1 MQSKVLT
8 LLPSSHPSPA
18 GTRLRGP
25 RATKQHAPTVAGAI
39 EEWLL
44 DRQSFKNLSQNSID
58 WYRRETKPM
67 VDVVGAHTPV
77 TNINMEVVRQL
88 IGEARNRP
96 TRQGGRLK
104 DSSVHA
110 EFRAIRAFVRWCAR
124 QGWEMDS
131 RLLLMEN
138 PEVTGDEVD
147 IFTPAEVRQIQ
158 EYFASSLRN
167 RLIVGL
173 LLGTGIR
180 LAELAGVKLADKH
193 DDRLEV
199 LGKGRKKRWV
209 PLSLQLQKD
218 WTRYVERERPKV
230 DSGALLVGEHGRPFK
245 GRGIQMMLY
254 RAGKALGIHVHPH
267 KFRHTF
273 ATWFIRKHLEQGQPY
288 DMERLR
294 VILGHANYSLFPRYV
309 HLAQTDGLV
318 RGWDRVAPY

>member
-1 MQSKVLT
+1 M
-8 LLPSSHPSPA
+8 
-18 GTRLRGP
+18 TRP
-25 RATKQHAPTVAGAI
+25 VAD
-39 EEWLL
+39 L
-44 DRQSFKNLSQNSID
+44 
-58 WYRRETKPM
+58 
-67 VDVVGAHTPV
+67 VGAEAAV
-77 TNINMEVVRQL
+77 TDITLESIRQV
-88 IGEARNRP
+88 IGQARNRE
-96 TRQGGRLK
+96 TRQGRQRK

-110 EFRAIRAFVRWCAR
+110 EFRASRAFVRWCAR

-158 EYFASSLRN
+158 EYFAGSLRD

-209 PLSLQLQKD
+209 PLSLQLRKD

-230 DSGALLVGEHGRPFK
+230 DSAALLIGEHCRPFKARGMVYPPAFGAGPALRHGAAAGHSGTRQLLSVPALRPPGPDGRHDAGLGSRRPVLRLLRAASGIQNGFK
-245 GRGIQMMLY
+245 GRG
-254 RAGKALGIHVHPH
+254 RCSG
-267 KFRHTF
+267 
-273 ATWFIRKHLEQGQPY
+273 
-288 DMERLR
+288 
-294 VILGHANYSLFPRYV
+294 LF
-309 HLAQTDGLV
+309 L
-318 RGWDRVAPY
+318 